1 MSHPDHK
8 VILLMFFAYLPHG
21 QVSKDHRGML
31 QVFPLPSTSFKDKK
45 KIGCGCTQHHNS
57 SAQEGHGLQLPAPA
71 AGGGGNPYLQK
82 VSLATRLDRAPLE
95 PFEFEFEWRCLRWPH
110 ECMLEGTIHNPH
122 STLKPLFVT

>member
-1 MSHPDHK
+1 
-8 VILLMFFAYLPHG
+8 MFFAYLPHG

-71 AGGGGNPYLQK
+71 AGGGVTPIFK
-82 VSLATRLDRAPLE
+82 KFPL
-95 PFEFEFEWRCLRWPH
+95 PRGLIGLP
-110 ECMLEGTIHNPH
+110 
-122 STLKPLFVT
+122 